1 MVDTL
6 KKWRKRWLS
15 GGDMETL
22 FRFDFASNYLSL
34 GFLVDTI
41 IYFLDLLWF
50 PSYRVEL
57 ATQIV
62 LFCQILSLAKS
73 DGAYADASWL

>member
-1 MVDTL
+1 
-6 KKWRKRWLS
+6 
-15 GGDMETL
+15 METL

-73 DGAYADASWL
+73 DGAYAAPSWL